1 MLHRCIP
8 AERESLLRRPLQRH
22 YRMKLALLAASCVL
36 ASLIAACTIA
46 KQALPNA
53 IGVIELIVTDEQG
66 WPLPHVAIW
75 VEGEVFALETGGM
88 ALTVSGPVW
97 VVASKPGYAT
107 SQPTLLLPGHREITL
122 HALARVN

>member
-1 MLHRCIP
+1 MAGCG
-8 AERESLLRRPLQRH
+8 AQAGSCV
-22 YRMKLALLAASCVL
+22 KLALLAASCVL

-46 KQALPNA
+46 KQTLPNA
-53 IGVIELIVTDEQG
+53 IGVIELIVIDAQG

-75 VEGEVFALETGGM
+75 VEGEVLALETGGM

>member
-1 MLHRCIP
+1 V
-8 AERESLLRRPLQRH
+8 
-22 YRMKLALLAASCVL
+22 KLALLASGCVL

-46 KQALPNA
+46 KQSISPRA
-53 IGVIELIVTDEQG
+53 IGVIELIVIDGQG

-75 VEGEVFALETGGM
+75 VEGEVLALETGGM